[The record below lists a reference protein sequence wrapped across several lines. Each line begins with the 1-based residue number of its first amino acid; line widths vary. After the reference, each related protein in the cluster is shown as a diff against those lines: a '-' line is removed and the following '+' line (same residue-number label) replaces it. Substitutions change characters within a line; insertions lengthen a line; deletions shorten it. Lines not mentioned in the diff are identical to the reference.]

1 MEITTPEF
9 IDNVHK
15 TLSQSL
21 KEEIKPG
28 SKISIAAAC
37 FSIYAYQELQKEL
50 KNIDELRFIFTSP
63 TFVTEKTKKEKREF
77 YIPRLNRERS
87 LYGTE
92 FEVKLRNELN
102 QKAIA
107 KECAEWIKKKASF
120 KSNSTQQNMP
130 SFMNVDETTY
140 NPVREFTAVELGVE
154 KGNNAAFA
162 ITKMQSPMSVGFLQ
176 MFEQIWQ
183 NKDIMQDV
191 TDQVIEN
198 ITSAYT
204 ENSPEFLYF
213 VTLYNIFSEFLED
226 ISEDVLP
233 KEATGFKQSAI
244 WKKLYNFQQDAC
256 LAIINK
262 LEKYNG
268 CILADSVGLGKTF
281 TALSVIKYFESRNN
295 RVLVLC
301 PKKLANNWNIYKGN
315 YKNNPI
321 ADDRLRYDVLFHTD
335 LNRTH
340 GQSNGNDLAFIN
352 WGNYDLVVID
362 ESHNFRNGI
371 GTHANTKENR
381 YMQLMEK
388 VIKQGVKTK
397 VLMLSATPVNNRFV
411 DLRNQLA
418 LAYEGVAENLDQ
430 NLKTKSSIEDIFRQA
445 QTAFNKWS
453 KFETEER
460 TTENLLSMLSF
471 DFFEV
476 LDSVTIARS
485 RKHIQKYYDT
495 KDIGTFP
502 KRLRPISIQ
511 TPLTE
516 DDNETTFNLIFEELN
531 KLKLSVYV
539 PSHFIQPSK
548 RSKYD
553 LNVDEETGIGGFDQM
568 GRESGIRR
576 LMAINL
582 LKRLES
588 SVYSFRLTVQRVKY
602 YINQTIK
609 CVEEFEANKQARGGS
624 SVNLADFST
633 DDDYDFDDQN
643 TSDIFAIGKKVKI
656 DLNDMDYKSWLADLK
671 LDSNILSG
679 LESLISDITPDR
691 DSKLQKLIKVICD
704 KIENPINSG
713 NKKVIV
719 FSAFADTADYL
730 YDNLNVLIKE
740 KYGLNSAMISG
751 TTEGKSTLEKFR
763 CDLNAVL
770 TYFSPLSKDKAVI
783 YPDDARSI
791 DILIATDCI
800 SEGQNLQDCDY
811 LINYDIHWNPVRI
824 IQRFGRIDRIG
835 SKNEQI
841 QLVNFWPDLTLDEY
855 INLKGRVETRMK
867 IVDMAATADDN
878 ILEEEQ
884 KDLEYRKEQLQK
896 LKDEVVDIEE
906 MSSGISIMDLGL
918 NEFRL
923 DLLEYVK
930 EHGDLDN
937 TPFGLHAVTMSKEDC
952 PPGVIYVLKN
962 RNNNVN
968 IDNQNRLHP
977 FYMVYIGE
985 EGNVVCNHL
994 NPKNMLDKM
1003 RLMCKGQSEPIAEVY
1018 KIFNTETKDGK
1029 NMKAYNR
1036 LLCDSISSIIEVKNE
1051 SDMDSFLSGGSV
1063 DFTHGQIKG
1072 LDDFELICFLVIKE
1086 AVHA

>member
-1 MEITTPEF
+1 MEMSTPEF
-9 IDNVHK
+9 IDNIK
-15 TLSQSL
+15 TTLSKSI
-21 KEEIKPG
+21 KVEIKHG

-37 FSIYAYQELQKEL
+37 FSIYAYQELQNEFED
-50 KNIDELRFIFTSP
+50 IDELRFIFTSP
-63 TFVTEKTKKEKREF
+63 TFIAEKTKKEKREF

-107 KECAEWIKKKASF
+107 KECAEWIRKKACF
-120 KSNSTQQNMP
+120 KSNITQQSMP
-130 SFMNVDETTY
+130 SFINIDETNY
-140 NPVREFTAVELGVE
+140 NPVKEFTAVELGVE

-162 ITKMQSPMSVGFLQ
+162 ITKMKAPLSMSFLQ
-176 MFEQIWQ
+176 LFEQFWQ
-183 NKDIMQDV
+183 NKDMMQDV

-198 ITSAYT
+198 ITSAYN
-204 ENSPEFLYF
+204 ENAPEFIYF
-213 VTLYNIFSEFLED
+213 ITLYNIFKEFLDD
-226 ISEDVLP
+226 ISEDILP
-233 KEATGFKQSAI
+233 KEATGFKKSKI
-244 WKKLYNFQQDAC
+244 WSKLYNFQQDAC

-281 TALSVIKYFESRNN
+281 TALSVIKYYESRNN

-301 PKKLANNWNIYKGN
+301 PKKLSNNWNIYKNN

-321 ADDRLRYDVLFHTD
+321 AEDRLRYDVLFHTD
-335 LNRTH
+335 LNRTS
-340 GQSNGNDLAFIN
+340 GESNGNDLAFIN
-352 WGNYDLVVID
+352 WENYDLVVID

-371 GTHANTKENR
+371 GTHSNTKENR
-381 YMQLMEK
+381 YMQLMNK

-397 VLMLSATPVNNRFV
+397 VLMLSATPVNNRFI

-418 LAYEGVAENLDQ
+418 LAYEGVSKNIDEQ
-430 NLKTKSSIEDIFRQA
+430 LKTKNSIDDIFRQA

-453 KFETEER
+453 QLPTEER
-460 TTENLLSMLSF
+460 TTETLLGMLSF

-502 KRLRPISIQ
+502 KRLHPISIQ

-516 DDNETTFNLIFEELN
+516 CENETTFNLIFEELEN
-531 KLKLSVYV
+531 LKLTVYV
-539 PSHFIQPSK
+539 PSLFIHPSK
-548 RSKYD
+548 RAKYEID
-553 LNVDEETGIGGFDQM
+553 DSGSGGFDQM
-568 GRESGIRR
+568 GRELGIRR

-588 SVYSFRLTVQRVKY
+588 SVYSFRLTIQRVKAY
-602 YINQTIK
+602 VNQTIK
-609 CVEEFEANKQARGGS
+609 IVEEFQNHKNNSQINMKDLSFDA
-624 SVNLADFST
+624 
-633 DDDYDFDDQN
+633 DYDFDDQN
-643 TSDIFAIGKKVKI
+643 TTDIFAIGKKVQI
-656 DLNDMDYKSWLADLK
+656 DLNDMDYISWLKDLK
-671 LDSNILSG
+671 IDESILSG
-679 LESLISDITPDR
+679 LESLIEDITPEN
-691 DSKLQKLIKVICD
+691 DSKLQELIKIISN
-704 KIENPINSG
+704 KIENPINTD

-730 YDNLNVLIKE
+730 YENLSVCLKE
-740 KYGLNSAMISG
+740 KYGLNSAKISG
-751 TTEGKSTLEKFR
+751 TSEGKSTLDKFK

-770 TYFSPLSKDKAVI
+770 TYFSPISKDKNVI
-783 YPDDARSI
+783 YPDDDRSI
-791 DILIATDCI
+791 DLLIATDCI

-835 SKNEQI
+835 SKNSVI

-855 INLKGRVETRMK
+855 INLKNRVETRMK
-867 IVDMAATADDN
+867 IVDMTATADDN
-878 ILEEEQ
+878 LLDENQ
-884 KDLEYRKEQLQK
+884 KDLEYRKAQLQK
-896 LKDEVVDIEE
+896 LKEEVVDIEE
-906 MSSGISIMDLGL
+906 MNTGISIMDLGL

-930 EHGDLDN
+930 ENGDLDN
-937 TPFGLHAVTMSKEDC
+937 TPLGLHAVTKSTEEC

-962 RNNNVN
+962 RNNSVN

-985 EGNVVCNHL
+985 DGKVVCNHL

-1003 RLMCKGQSEPIAEVY
+1003 RLMCKGKNEPLPEVY
-1018 KIFNTETKDGK
+1018 KQFNVETKDGK
-1029 NMKAYNR
+1029 NMKFFNK
-1036 LLCDSISSIIEVKNE
+1036 LLGDSISSIIEVKDE
-1051 SDMDSFLSGGSV
+1051 SDMDSFLSG
-1063 DFTHGQIKG
+1063 DFIDFKHGQIKG
-1072 LDDFELICFLVIKE
+1072 LDDFELICFLVIKNE
-1086 AVHA
+1086 PTK

>member
-1 MEITTPEF
+1 MMVPEF
-9 IDNVHK
+9 IDNVNK
-15 TLSQSL
+15 TLKSSL
-21 KEEIKPG
+21 KEEIKTG

-37 FSIYAYQELQKEL
+37 FSIYAYQELQNEL
-50 KNIDELRFIFTSP
+50 EDIDELRFIFTSP
-63 TFVTEKTKKEKREF
+63 TFIAEKTKKEKREF

-107 KECAEWIKKKASF
+107 KECAEWIRKKACF
-120 KSNSTQQNMP
+120 KSNITQQSMP
-130 SFMNVDETTY
+130 SFINIDETNY
-140 NPVREFTAVELGVE
+140 NPVKEFTAVELGVE

-162 ITKMQSPMSVGFLQ
+162 ITKMKAPLSMSFLQ
-176 MFEQIWQ
+176 LFEQFWQ
-183 NKDIMQDV
+183 NKEMMQDV

-198 ITSAYT
+198 ITSAYN
-204 ENSPEFLYF
+204 ENAPEFIYF
-213 VTLYNIFSEFLED
+213 ITLYNIFKEFLDD
-226 ISEDVLP
+226 ISEDILP
-233 KEATGFKQSAI
+233 KEATGFKKSKI
-244 WKKLYNFQQDAC
+244 WSKLYNFQQDAC

-281 TALSVIKYFESRNN
+281 TALSVIKYYESRNN

-301 PKKLANNWNIYKGN
+301 PKKLSNNWNIYKNN

-321 ADDRLRYDVLFHTD
+321 AEDRLRYDVLFHTD
-335 LNRTH
+335 LNRTS
-340 GQSNGNDLAFIN
+340 GESNGNDLAFIN
-352 WGNYDLVVID
+352 WENYDLVVID

-371 GTHANTKENR
+371 GTHSNTKENR
-381 YMQLMEK
+381 YMQLMNK

-397 VLMLSATPVNNRFV
+397 VLMLSATPVNNRFI

-418 LAYEGVAENLDQ
+418 LAYEGVSKNIDEQ
-430 NLKTKSSIEDIFRQA
+430 LKTKNSIDDIFRQA

-453 KFETEER
+453 QLSTEER
-460 TTENLLSMLSF
+460 TTETLLGMLSF

-502 KRLRPISIQ
+502 KRIHPISIQ

-516 DDNETTFNLIFEELN
+516 CENETTFNLIFEELEN
-531 KLKLSVYV
+531 LKLTVYV
-539 PSHFIQPSK
+539 PSLFIHPSK
-548 RSKYD
+548 RAKYEID
-553 LNVDEETGIGGFDQM
+553 DSGSGGFDQM
-568 GRESGIRR
+568 GRELGIRR

-588 SVYSFRLTVQRVKY
+588 SVYSFRLTIQRVKAY
-602 YINQTIK
+602 VNQTIK
-609 CVEEFEANKQARGGS
+609 IVEEFQNHKNNSQINMKDLSFDA
-624 SVNLADFST
+624 
-633 DDDYDFDDQN
+633 DYDFDDQN
-643 TSDIFAIGKKVKI
+643 TTDIFAIGKKVQI
-656 DLNDMDYKSWLADLK
+656 DLNDMDYISWLKDLK
-671 LDSNILSG
+671 IDESILSG
-679 LESLISDITPDR
+679 LESLIEDITPEN
-691 DSKLQKLIKVICD
+691 DSKLQELIKRISN
-704 KIENPINSG
+704 KIENPINAD

-730 YDNLNVLIKE
+730 YDNLSVYLKE
-740 KYGLNSAMISG
+740 KYGLNSAKISG
-751 TTEGKSTLEKFR
+751 TSEGKSTLEKFK

-770 TYFSPLSKDKAVI
+770 TYFSPISKDKNVI
-783 YPDDARSI
+783 YPDDDRSI
-791 DILIATDCI
+791 DLLIATDCI

-835 SKNEQI
+835 SKNSVI

-855 INLKGRVETRMK
+855 INLKNRVETRMK
-867 IVDMAATADDN
+867 IVDMTATADDN
-878 ILEEEQ
+878 LLDENQ
-884 KDLEYRKEQLQK
+884 KDLEYRKAQLQK
-896 LKDEVVDIEE
+896 LKEEVVDIEE
-906 MSSGISIMDLGL
+906 MNTGISIMDLGL

-930 EHGDLDN
+930 ENGDLDN
-937 TPFGLHAVTMSKEDC
+937 TPFGLHAVTKSTEDC

-962 RNNNVN
+962 RNNSVN

-985 EGNVVCNHL
+985 DGKVICNHL

-1003 RLMCKGQSEPIAEVY
+1003 RLMCKGKNEPLPEVY
-1018 KIFNTETKDGK
+1018 KQFNVETKDGK
-1029 NMKAYNR
+1029 NMKFFNK
-1036 LLCDSISSIIEVKNE
+1036 LLGDSISSIIEVKDE
-1051 SDMDSFLSGGSV
+1051 SDMDSFLSG
-1063 DFTHGQIKG
+1063 DFIDFKHGQIKG
-1072 LDDFELICFLVIKE
+1072 LDDFELICFLVIKNE
-1086 AVHA
+1086 PTN